1 MGLAVML
8 ISVAILKGFQQQIR
22 EKVVGF
28 GSHIQIT
35 HFDSNNS
42 YEPTAITVD
51 SIDIEKIR
59 RIKGVTNIHPFGLKA
74 GIIKTSDQIH
84 GVVFKGLDKTYNWSF
99 FKEKIIDGHAPK
111 LNDTSTSNELL
122 ISKKIADLM
131 NYKVGD
137 YLRMYFIIDNTV
149 RGRKFKITGIYD
161 TGLGEFDEVYIMGD
175 IHHIQRL
182 NNWSNHEVSG
192 YEILIDDFKNL
203 DRISDEVY
211 STIGYELNTQ
221 TIRQLYPQIFDWIG
235 IQDMNVIIILVLMS
249 LVSGITIIST
259 LLILILEHTKDI
271 GLLKAMGAQNNSIRR
286 IFLYAS
292 VYIILYGLLWG
303 NAIALLLIWL
313 QKTFGLIPL
322 PAESYFLSQVP
333 VAIGLTEILVVNAAT
348 VVVCFLMMLV
358 PSLVVRYI
366 SPVKAIRFD

>member
-28 GSHIQIT
+28 GSHIQIS

-42 YEPTAITVD
+42 YEPTAI
-51 SIDIEKIR
+51 SIDSKDIETIR

-84 GVVFKGLDKTYNWSF
+84 GVVLKGLDKTYDWSF
-99 FKEKIIDGHAPK
+99 FKEKIIEGRAPK
-111 LNDTSTSNELL
+111 LNDTSTSNDLL

-131 NYKVGD
+131 NYKIGD
-137 YLRMYFIIDNTV
+137 YLRMYFIIDNSV

-161 TGLGEFDEVYIMGD
+161 TGLGEFDDVYIMGD
-175 IHHIQRL
+175 IRHIQRL
-182 NNWSNHEVSG
+182 NNWSDREVSG

-203 DRISDEVY
+203 DRISEEVY
-211 STIGYELNTQ
+211 STIGFELNTQ

-235 IQDMNVIIILVLMS
+235 IQDMNVVIILVLMA

-271 GLLKAMGAQNNSIRR
+271 GLLKAMGAQNDSIRR

-333 VAIGLTEILVVNAAT
+333 VSIGLTEIFVVNVAT
-348 VVVCFLMMLV
+348 VVVCFLMMLI